1 MNFLIFMSDFAKFLS
16 VNGLKRAE
24 IATYLGTSGAFVS
37 QIASGSRP
45 LPSEKL
51 AKIKANTFG
60 WDVSMLTKGSK
71 SKQLHGLDVSGLVH
85 TPAVS
90 LRSAIEKTTKAE
102 DALVGYLKLE
112 IENLKA
118 QISQLQNEKADLSK
132 QVGMLEAKVEL
143 LSDGRLNV
151 TFTPG
156 DAK

>member
-1 MNFLIFMSDFAKFLS
+1 MDTFNKFLS
-16 VNGLKRAE
+16 VNGLKKGE
-24 IATYLGTSGAFVS
+24 VATF
-37 QIASGSRP
+37 
-45 LPSEKL
+45 
-51 AKIKANTFG
+51 
-60 WDVSMLTKGSK
+60 
-71 SKQLHGLDVSGLVH
+71 LDVSSAFITQVSTGKSKLSPSKIKLIKGNRNWDTSMFGQSDGSAQIHGLKAGELLH
-85 TPAVS
+85 TPALNV
-90 LRSAIEKTTKAE
+90 RSAIEKATKADE
-102 DALVGYLKLE
+102 TLVGYLKLE

>member
-1 MNFLIFMSDFAKFLS
+1 METIDLKAFRKANKISQNELAVCLGVGQSFISQIEKGARPMPKEYISKLLANKKWDTSMISRSKPL
-16 VNGLKRAE
+16 VQIHGLKAGE
-24 IATYLGTSGAFVS
+24 L
-37 QIASGSRP
+37 
-45 LPSEKL
+45 L
-51 AKIKANTFG
+51 
-60 WDVSMLTKGSK
+60 
-71 SKQLHGLDVSGLVH
+71 H
-85 TPAVS
+85 TPALNV
-90 LRSAIEKTTKAE
+90 RSAIEKATKADE
-102 DALVGYLKLE
+102 TLVGYLKLE

>member
-1 MNFLIFMSDFAKFLS
+1 MDAFNKFLS
-16 VNGLKRAE
+16 VNGLKKGE
-24 IATYLGTSGAFVS
+24 VATF
-37 QIASGSRP
+37 
-45 LPSEKL
+45 
-51 AKIKANTFG
+51 
-60 WDVSMLTKGSK
+60 
-71 SKQLHGLDVSGLVH
+71 LDVSSAFITQVSTGKSKLSPSKIKLIKGNRNWDTSMFGQSDGSAQIHGLKAGELLH

-90 LRSAIEKTTKAE
+90 LNLRSAIEKATKADE
-102 DALVGYLKLE
+102 TLVGYLKLE

-151 TFTPG
+151 TIGTPG

>member
-1 MNFLIFMSDFAKFLS
+1 MDTFNKFLS
-16 VNGLKRAE
+16 VNGLKKGE
-24 IATYLGTSGAFVS
+24 VATF
-37 QIASGSRP
+37 
-45 LPSEKL
+45 
-51 AKIKANTFG
+51 
-60 WDVSMLTKGSK
+60 
-71 SKQLHGLDVSGLVH
+71 LDVSSAFITQVSTGKSKLSPSKIKLIKGNRNWDTSMFGQSDGSAQIHGLKAGELLH

-90 LRSAIEKTTKAE
+90 LRSAVEKATKADE
-102 DALVGYLKLE
+102 TLVGYLKLE

-151 TFTPG
+151 TIGTPG

>member
-1 MNFLIFMSDFAKFLS
+1 MFGQSDGSAQIH
-16 VNGLKRAE
+16 GLKAGE
-24 IATYLGTSGAFVS
+24 L
-37 QIASGSRP
+37 
-45 LPSEKL
+45 L
-51 AKIKANTFG
+51 
-60 WDVSMLTKGSK
+60 
-71 SKQLHGLDVSGLVH
+71 H
-85 TPAVS
+85 TPALNV
-90 LRSAIEKTTKAE
+90 RSAIEKATKADE
-102 DALVGYLKLE
+102 TLVGYLKLE

>member
-1 MNFLIFMSDFAKFLS
+1 
-16 VNGLKRAE
+16 
-24 IATYLGTSGAFVS
+24 
-37 QIASGSRP
+37 
-45 LPSEKL
+45 
-51 AKIKANTFG
+51 
-60 WDVSMLTKGSK
+60 MLTKGSK

-90 LRSAIEKTTKAE
+90 LRSAIEKATKTDE
-102 DALVGYLKLE
+102 TLVGYLKLE

>member
-1 MNFLIFMSDFAKFLS
+1 METIDLKAFRKANKISQNELAVCLGVGQSFISQIEKGARPMPKEYISKLLANKKWDTSMISHSKPL
-16 VNGLKRAE
+16 VQIHGLKAGE
-24 IATYLGTSGAFVS
+24 L
-37 QIASGSRP
+37 
-45 LPSEKL
+45 L
-51 AKIKANTFG
+51 
-60 WDVSMLTKGSK
+60 
-71 SKQLHGLDVSGLVH
+71 H
-85 TPAVS
+85 TPALNV
-90 LRSAIEKTTKAE
+90 RSAIEKATKADE
-102 DALVGYLKLE
+102 TLVGYLKLE

>member
-1 MNFLIFMSDFAKFLS
+1 MDAFNKFLS
-16 VNGLKRAE
+16 VNGLKKGE
-24 IATYLGTSGAFVS
+24 VATF
-37 QIASGSRP
+37 
-45 LPSEKL
+45 
-51 AKIKANTFG
+51 
-60 WDVSMLTKGSK
+60 
-71 SKQLHGLDVSGLVH
+71 LDVSSAFITQVSTGKSKLSPSKIKLIKGNRNWDTSMFGQSDGSAQIHGLKAGTLLH

-90 LRSAIEKTTKAE
+90 LRSAVEKATKTDE
-102 DALVGYLKLE
+102 TLVGYLKLE

>member
-1 MNFLIFMSDFAKFLS
+1 MDAFNKFLS
-16 VNGLKRAE
+16 VNGLKKGEVASF
-24 IATYLGTSGAFVS
+24 LDVSSAFITQVS
-37 QIASGSRP
+37 TGKS
-45 LPSEKL
+45 KL
-51 AKIKANTFG
+51 SPAKIKLIKGNRKWDTSMFG
-60 WDVSMLTKGSK
+60 QSESAG
-71 SKQLHGLDVSGLVH
+71 QIHGLDVSGLVH

-90 LRSAIEKTTKAE
+90 LRSAIEKATKTDE
-102 DALVGYLKLE
+102 TLVGYLKLE